1 MGNRRILGL
10 LAAFALVWPFLAGA
24 QEESPDLK
32 GGYSPFKSLS
42 PSVAGGNGQRTVSI
56 PAPVTNPTSAPI
68 MAKPGAPEPPPSSA
82 PFGGPAAAPAGSDAF
97 GHWLFSGAF
106 TGDSFRGFNPDYAI
120 SVGDTILVRLW
131 GAYELDARL
140 VVDPQG
146 NIFIPRV
153 GPVKVSSVRNDKLNE
168 TITARVGQVYQEN
181 VGVYASLDASQ
192 PVRVYVTGFV
202 KRPGLYSGLSS
213 DAILTYLDKAGG
225 VDPERGSYLD
235 VKIMRGK
242 TVRKS
247 YSLYEFLLGG
257 VLPGLQL
264 GDGDTILVGPRRH
277 TIKVS
282 GLAENPYRFEFGTKV
297 VNSTEVARLARPL
310 PQVTNVRVV
319 RNQGSIR
326 NVDYLDIEEFPGLKL
341 YDGDEVVFT
350 ADKRPGTISVRVEG
364 EQSGRQEFV
373 LPYGTTLGSVLA
385 QVSFNERSD
394 QAAVQLFR
402 KSVQTRQKEML
413 QASLK
418 SLENRVLTARSDT
431 TEEATLRIKEAELM
445 MQWIQRA
452 KDITPRGQILLA
464 HSSEAMGI
472 ALEDGDI
479 IRVPRR
485 DALVMV
491 HGEVLFPNAAVFREG
506 DTVIDYVNRSGG
518 FAQGADTTQIL
529 LLRRD
534 GSFARVEKGD
544 WRDREATVRPGDE
557 IMVLPD
563 VTKKTMQYGKDLTQI
578 LYQIAVSAAVVL
590 TVF

>member
-1 MGNRRILGL
+1 L
-10 LAAFALVWPFLAGA
+10 LLLPLLTVA

-42 PSVAGGNGQRTVSI
+42 PSVANGNGQRAVSI
-56 PAPVTNPTSAPI
+56 PAPVTNPTAPPI
-68 MAKPGAPEPPPSSA
+68 VAKPSMPEPLQA
-82 PFGGPAAAPAGSDAF
+82 PLGSPLAASGGSESGVF

-106 TGDSFRGFNPDYAI
+106 VGDSFRGFNPDYAV
-120 SVGDTILVRLW
+120 SVGDSVLVRLW
-131 GAYELDARL
+131 GAYELDARM

-153 GPVKVSSVRNDKLNE
+153 GPVKISSVRNDKLNE
-168 TITARVGQVYQEN
+168 VISARVGQVYQEN
-181 VGVYASLDASQ
+181 VGVYANLDTSQ
-192 PVRVYVTGFV
+192 PVRIYVTGFV

-213 DAILTYLDKAGG
+213 DAILTYIDKAGG
-225 VDPERGSYLD
+225 IDTDRGSFLD
-235 VKIMRGK
+235 VKVMRGK

-247 YSLYEFLLGG
+247 FNLYEFLLNGI
-257 VLPGLQL
+257 LPSLQL
-264 GDGDTILVGPRRH
+264 ADGDTVLVGPRRH

-282 GLAENPYRFEFGTKV
+282 GLAENPYRFEFSSKT
-297 VNSTEVARLARPL
+297 VNSTEVSRLARPL

-319 RNQGSIR
+319 RNQGTVR
-326 NVDYLDIEEFPGLKL
+326 DVDYFSIDEFPGLKL

-373 LPYGTTLGSVLA
+373 LPYGTSLGTVLA
-385 QVSFNERSD
+385 QVAFNERSD
-394 QAAVQLFR
+394 RGAVQLFR
-402 KSVQTRQKEML
+402 RSVQTRQKEML

-418 SLENRVLTARSDT
+418 SLENRVLTARSET
-431 TEEATLRIKEAELM
+431 VEEAGLRIKEAELM

-452 KDITPRGQILLA
+452 KEVTPRGQILLA

-472 ALEDGDI
+472 ALEDGDV
-479 IRVPRR
+479 IRVPRQ

-506 DTVIDYVNRSGG
+506 DTVIDYVNRAGG

-534 GSFARVEKGD
+534 GSFDRIEKGD
-544 WRDREATVRPGDE
+544 WNDREAKVRPGDE

-563 VTKKTMQYGKDLTQI
+563 VTKKNFQFAKDVTQI